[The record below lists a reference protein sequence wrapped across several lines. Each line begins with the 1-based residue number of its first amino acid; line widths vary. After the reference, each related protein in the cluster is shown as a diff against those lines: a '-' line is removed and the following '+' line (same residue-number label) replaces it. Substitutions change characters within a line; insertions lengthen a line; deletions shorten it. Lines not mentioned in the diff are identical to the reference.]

1 MRPGRPIA
9 RRPGL
14 LHQPARSSM
23 QGAAPS
29 PRPMG
34 AVAAGNR
41 ATTSR
46 ASTTCG
52 LDGVLI
58 IAHAPSLEQPMVSL
72 QRGRLRRLD
81 PRAAQAWVR
90 LSRHARWPDASR
102 HAWRASSPST
112 QHRPARGPLSH
123 LGAAWAIAV
132 VIARM
137 VSLPDNLLR
146 VQEAMPCRSRRSAAE
161 AADLR
166 RRQFPPR
173 QKPAPRH
180 AAPSGHAWT
189 AAAGRTFRGTNAPC
203 RRAGRPA
210 GRPAPGTSA

>member
-9 RRPGL
+9 RSPGL

-34 AVAAGNR
+34 PVAAGDR

-46 ASTTCG
+46 ASTTCV

-58 IAHAPSLEQPMVSL
+58 IAHAPSLEQPMVSR

-81 PRAAQAWVR
+81 PCAAQAWVP
-90 LSRHARWPDASR
+90 LSRQARRPDGFR

-112 QHRPARGPLSH
+112 QHRPACARLSH
-123 LGAAWAIAV
+123 LGADWAIAV
-132 VIARM
+132 AICRM
-137 VSLPDNLLR
+137 VSLPDSLLR
-146 VQEAMPCRSRRSAAE
+146 AQQARPCRSRRSGAE
-161 AADLR
+161 AAIRRRRKSPLR
-166 RRQFPPR
+166 R
-173 QKPAPRH
+173 KPARPN
-180 AAPSGHAWT
+180 AVPSDRAWT
-189 AAAGRTFRGTNAPC
+189 EAAGRTFRGTNALC